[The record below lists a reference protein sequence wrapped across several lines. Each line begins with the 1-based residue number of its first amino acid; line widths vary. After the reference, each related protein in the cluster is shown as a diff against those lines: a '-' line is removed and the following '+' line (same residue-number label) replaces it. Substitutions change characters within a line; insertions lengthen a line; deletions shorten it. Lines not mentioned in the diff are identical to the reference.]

1 MGFQKRTDVL
11 KALALGARGVLV
23 GRPICWGLA
32 SSGRRGRSS
41 HIADDDGRAGEG
53 HAAHQRPDVT
63 NVSGQ
68 AAVVSVGFDIDSR
81 VK

>member
-1 MGFQKRTDVL
+1 MMTSEL
-11 KALALGARGVLV
+11 E
-23 GRPICWGLA
+23 
-32 SSGRRGRSS
+32 
-41 HIADDDGRAGEG
+41 RAMLLTNV
-53 HAAHQRPDVT
+53 PDVT